1 MNKLLLILLLLV
13 STSLMAEN
21 IPLTAIRTIDMQ
33 DICTT
38 KTSTIR
44 DVPLSVKKQVYKN
57 AGIIYGERTLCT
69 QGYEVDHR
77 ISLQLGGSNDI
88 SNLQLQAYCTK
99 VQLSA
104 NFPKT
109 VLYDARAKDAI
120 ENSLHKDICSG
131 KITPIKAQTII
142 YNWSN

>member
-1 MNKLLLILLLLV
+1 MNKLLLILLLI
-13 STSLMAEN
+13 SMPLMAET
-21 IPLTAIRTIDMQ
+21 IPATAIRTLNVQ

-44 DVPLSVKKQVYKN
+44 DVSLSVKKQVYKN
-57 AGIIYGERTLCT
+57 AGITYGERVLCS

-99 VQLSA
+99 QELA
-104 NFPKT
+104 FNFPKT
-109 VLYDARAKDAI
+109 VLYDARAKDSL

-131 KITPIKAQTII
+131 KITAEQAQTII